1 MMTRLIQISNLNKDT
16 QPVLAKNC
24 THFMQKLKGLMFE
37 PSLADH
43 SGILLDEQSDS
54 SVTTSIHMLF
64 MNFDIT
70 AVWINSNKQVVDVKL
85 AKKWALAYFPK
96 RPARYILETSPAR
109 INDFAI
115 GDQLSFSNV
124 E

>member
-1 MMTRLIQISNLNKDT
+1 
-16 QPVLAKNC
+16 
-24 THFMQKLKGLMFE
+24 MFVR
-37 PSLADH
+37 SLADH
-43 SGILLDEQSDS
+43 SGILLDEQTDS
-54 SVTTSIHMLF
+54 SVNTSIHMLF

-70 AVWINSNKQVVDVKL
+70 AVWINSSKQVVDVKL
-85 AKKWALAYFPK
+85 AKKWTLAYFPK
-96 RPARYILETSPAR
+96 SPARYILETSPAR

>member
-1 MMTRLIQISNLNKDT
+1 MMTHLIQISNLNKES
-16 QPVLAKNC
+16 QPILAKNC
-24 THFMQKLKGLMFE
+24 TQFLQRLKGLMFVR
-37 PSLADH
+37 SLADH
-43 SGILLDEQSDS
+43 SGILLDEQTDS
-54 SVTTSIHMLF
+54 SVNTSIHMLF

-70 AVWINSNKQVVDVKL
+70 AVWINSSKQVVDVKL

-96 RPARYILETSPAR
+96 SPARYILETSSAR

-115 GDQLSFSNV
+115 GDQLSFLNV